1 MADVTPRTVR
11 YYIGQGLLAS
21 PGSGPNAR
29 YTDDHL
35 ARLRVIRRLQREHL
49 PLAEIRRRLHAL
61 ADDAVVAM
69 AEASDDASSA
79 TPSTDSAADYV
90 RRLLAPAMRVSESVV
105 PFTASTPTAGP
116 IPAASPPPA
125 PAPSPAAREADR
137 STWERHAVT
146 PDVEIHV
153 RRPLDRHTSKQVDR
167 LIRIARDLLGDES

>member
-29 YTDDHL
+29 YTDGHL

-49 PLAEIRRRLHAL
+49 PLAEIRRRLDDL
-61 ADDAVVAM
+61 ADDEVVAM
-69 AEASDDASSA
+69 AETSDDASSS

-90 RRLLAPAMRVSESVV
+90 RRLLVPPMRVSESVA
-105 PFTASTPTAGP
+105 PFTGSPPAAGP

-125 PAPSPAAREADR
+125 PAPSAAPREADR

>member
-29 YTDDHL
+29 YSDGHL
-35 ARLRVIRRLQREHL
+35 ARLRVIRQLQRQHL
-49 PLAEIRRRLHAL
+49 PLAEIRRRIEDLPDDEVVAL
-61 ADDAVVAM
+61 AESPTPT
-69 AEASDDASSA
+69 EAAA
-79 TPSTDSAADYV
+79 PADSAADYV
-90 RRLLAPAMRVSESVV
+90 RRLLGGPARRVAEEPAS
-105 PFTASTPTAGP
+105 FATAV
-116 IPAASPPPA
+116 PAAMAA
-125 PAPSPAAREADR
+125 PAPPPSAPPEAETPREPER
-137 STWERHAVT
+137 STWERHAIV